1 MRAEDL
7 TLSSLL
13 DVGAERGQL
22 TFAGERTLL
31 FDAVAL
37 GLLRKELIDTFG
49 ATAARGVL
57 TRFGYAHGWRT
68 AEALRTALP
77 WDSERE
83 WRIAGGRLHELHG
96 MVVVDPAPRA
106 PGAGPEPFA
115 EALWLRSYEAEQHL
129 LHLGQADEPI
139 CWSLCG
145 FASGYLSY
153 ANGKEIYFLEQRC
166 RGRGD
171 AVCHVVGKPASEWG
185 DELTPHLPFYRQKCL
200 DASLERV
207 TRALK
212 RTEKRLASRR
222 RRLVEGGAG
231 GAGGAPASQV
241 MRDVLELCERAARV
255 DAVVLVT
262 GPAGSGKEWLCRRLH
277 ERSPRAGGPLV
288 VVRCG
293 AGEAL
298 LERELFGGGAD
309 GPAFAAARGGT
320 LVIDEISELA
330 APLQARLV
338 AVLDDRLAR
347 GAARPDLRLV
357 VTSRRDLGAL
367 AAAGAFDA
375 ELLARLRVL
384 EVKLPR
390 LADRREDVL
399 PLAALFAAEASRR
412 AGRRL
417 RGIGPAAAA
426 RLIAYDWPGNVRELE
441 NALERAVAVTAGPL
455 VEVCDLPLEVRAHA
469 PAPRPVDRVQSLAEV
484 ERDYVLAA
492 LARNDGNRARTAEQL
507 GIGEATLYRK
517 LKAWSGPSGACA

>member
-1 MRAEDL
+1 VRAEDL
-7 TLSSLL
+7 TLSTLL
-13 DVGAERGQL
+13 DVEGAHGLL

-68 AEALRTALP
+68 AETLRTALP

-96 MVVVDPAPRA
+96 MVVVEPPPRT

-115 EALWLRSYEAEQHL
+115 EALWRQSYEAEQHL
-129 LHLGQADEPI
+129 LHLGRADEPI
-139 CWSLCG
+139 CWTLCG

-153 ANGKEIYFLEQRC
+153 ANGREIYFLESRC

-185 DELTPHLPFYRQKCL
+185 DELAPHLPFYRQKCL

-231 GAGGAPASQV
+231 HAGAAPQSEA
-241 MRDVLELCERAARV
+241 MRGVLELCERAARV
-255 DAVVLVT
+255 DAMVLVT
-262 GPAGSGKEWLCRRLH
+262 GPAGSGKEWLARRLH
-277 ERSPRAGGPLV
+277 ESSPRAGGPFV

-298 LERELFGGGAD
+298 LERELFGGAEGS
-309 GPAFAAARGGT
+309 AFIAARGGT
-320 LVIDEISELA
+320 VVIDEVGELPA
-330 APLQARLV
+330 ALQARLV
-338 AVLDDRLAR
+338 AVLDGRLGR
-347 GAARPDLRLV
+347 AAGRSDVRLV
-357 VTSRRDLGAL
+357 ATSRRDLGAL
-367 AAAGAFDA
+367 AAAGRFDP

-384 EVKLPR
+384 ELKLPV
-390 LADRREDVL
+390 LAERREDLL

-417 RGIGPAAAA
+417 RGIAPSAAAH
-426 RLIAYDWPGNVRELE
+426 LVAYDWPGNVRELE
-441 NALERAVAVTAGPL
+441 NALERAVAVTAGPQ
-455 VEVCDLPLEVRAHA
+455 VEVCDLPPEVRAYA
-469 PAPRPVDRVQSLAEV
+469 PAPRPVDGVRTLAEV
-484 ERDYVLAA
+484 EREYVLAA
-492 LARNDGNRARTAEQL
+492 LARNHGNRARTAEQL

-517 LKAWSGPSGACA
+517 LKVWSGPSGACA